1 MLKGSSNFC
10 EVGDLH
16 EMGAELEQQGF
27 RSGSGG
33 TAGAP
38 PRPQGQGEAAMTMGT
53 QLQETLSLLQISLLE
68 MLVDKI
74 FDVAFLPA
82 LNSKGALMP
91 HLC

>member
-1 MLKGSSNFC
+1 
-10 EVGDLH
+10 
-16 EMGAELEQQGF
+16 
-27 RSGSGG
+27 
-33 TAGAP
+33 
-38 PRPQGQGEAAMTMGT
+38 MGT